1 MTFNRHVVELGA
13 LPIDQGGAILLRRA
27 AAAAQPGEQIE
38 VRGSDPSLAVHLRA
52 WARREGHR
60 WEEPTVAAPAALAL
74 VRGDAADARRAGA
87 LLAGHPNPRDPDAV
101 AERAAAA
108 WGIAPRGAEVEAGAP
123 PHTVALMEKCECW
136 ADEIPALLQ
145 HALAAQWNPQ
155 ESIPWDQS
163 QVGSEEV
170 ESALVQVLT
179 YLIENET
186 AALLISAHFAGQ
198 VHPHFREVMQLLA
211 LQSAEEAR
219 HIEVF
224 TRRATMRRSRLG
236 SSTAGGQASLRTL
249 LEEPRFPESSLLL
262 SVLGEGTFVDLLRF
276 LQENAPDPCTAAIMR
291 LAAQDESR
299 HVAFGMAHLSRMLA
313 LDPGRLPLLEL
324 AMERRHAALRETTGL
339 NEAVFESLVVLAG
352 GGIAPAEIARG
363 FDAVARLTQQMHA
376 GRRRRLETL
385 GFEPARADALAGL
398 HTRNF
403 M

>member
-1 MTFNRHVVELGA
+1 MT
-13 LPIDQGGAILLRRA
+13 
-27 AAAAQPGEQIE
+27 AQ
-38 VRGSDPSLAVHLRA
+38 
-52 WARREGHR
+52 
-60 WEEPTVAAPAALAL
+60 AALAF
-74 VRGDAADARRAGA
+74 VRGDAADARRAGST
-87 LLAGHPNPRDPDAV
+87 LAGYPDPRHPGAV

-136 ADEIPALLQ
+136 ADDLPALLR
-145 HALAAQWNPQ
+145 HALASQWNPQ
-155 ESIPWDQS
+155 EAIPWDQS
-163 QVGSEEV
+163 HSGSEEV
-170 ESALVQVLT
+170 ESALVQILT

-186 AALLISAHFAGQ
+186 AALLISARFAAQ
-198 VHPHFREVMQLLA
+198 VHPHFREAMQLLA

-224 TRRATMRRSRLG
+224 TQRATMRHSRLG

-276 LQENAPDPCTAAIMR
+276 LQEHAPDTCTATIMR

-313 LDPGRLPLLEL
+313 IDPSRLPLLEL
-324 AMERRHAALRETTGL
+324 AMERRHAALRDTAGL
-339 NEAVFESLVVLAG
+339 NEEVFESLVVLAG
-352 GGIAPAEIARG
+352 GGLAPADIARG
-363 FDAVARLTQQMHA
+363 FDSVAHLMKQMHA

-385 GFEPARADALAGL
+385 GFDPTRADALAGL